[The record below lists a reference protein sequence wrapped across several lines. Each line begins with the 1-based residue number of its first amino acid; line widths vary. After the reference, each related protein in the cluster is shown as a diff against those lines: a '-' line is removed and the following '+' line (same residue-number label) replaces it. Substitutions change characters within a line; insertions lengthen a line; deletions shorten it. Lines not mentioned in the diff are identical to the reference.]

1 MAKNMARLSN
11 GIVFNI
17 EWFSDSTAE
26 TDALINIGD
35 RPVAIGDSYIG
46 GVFYRGGEKILSI
59 AERLAYAESI
69 LASLN
74 REVSV

>member
-11 GIVFNI
+11 GVVFNI

-26 TDALINIGD
+26 TDTLINIGD

-59 AERLAYAESI
+59 SERLAYAESI

-74 REVSV
+74 MEVSV